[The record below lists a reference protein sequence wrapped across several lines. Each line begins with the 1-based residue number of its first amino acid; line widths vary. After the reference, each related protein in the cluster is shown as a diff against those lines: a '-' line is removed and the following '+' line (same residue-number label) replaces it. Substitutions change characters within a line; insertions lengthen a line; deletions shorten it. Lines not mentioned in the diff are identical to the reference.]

1 MNCDLHMHSIFSDGT
16 YTPAEIVA
24 EAKKIGL
31 GVIALTD
38 HNTVAGLPEFLEA
51 GKGYSVETVP
61 GVEFSTEFFC
71 YMHVFCLLH
80 NRHSD

>member
-31 GVIALTD
+31 GED
-38 HNTVAGLPEFLEA
+38 
-51 GKGYSVETVP
+51 
-61 GVEFSTEFFC
+61 C
-71 YMHVFCLLH
+71 YELV
-80 NRHSD
+80 NIG